1 MQTLFTIS
9 LVVLEVF
16 ILIAAGLFTTLLIIG
31 WRKDKAKKE
40 GAANGGKADLTSM
53 EIPHGDEMDES
64 RFRLAPL
71 DNLDEEYMNLFS
83 NAPMDKPARRGKSAY
98 LRDAYHER
106 IRQIVNALNIEGVNI
121 STYVDMVLTDH
132 LMRYETQIDNLLQN
146 CYGKTVKKKKQ
157 WQPS

>member
-31 WRKDKAKKE
+31 WRKDKSKKE
-40 GAANGGKADLTSM
+40 ATANSGKADLIDM
-53 EIPHGDEMDES
+53 EIPHEDEMGEA

-83 NAPMDKPARRGKSAY
+83 NPPMDKPARRGKSAY

-132 LMRYETQIDNLLQN
+132 MMRYETQIDNLLQN
-146 CYGKTVKKKKQ
+146 CYGKTVKNKKQ

>member
-53 EIPHGDEMDES
+53 EIPHEDEMDEA

-83 NAPMDKPARRGKSAY
+83 NPPMDKPARRGKSAY

-132 LMRYETQIDNLLQN
+132 LMRYEMQIDNLLQN

>member
-16 ILIAAGLFTTLLIIG
+16 ILIAAGLFTTLLLIG
-31 WRKDKAKKE
+31 WRKSKSQKE
-40 GAANGGKADLTSM
+40 DTTNGGKADLTSM
-53 EIPHGDEMDES
+53 EIPHEDEMGEA

-83 NAPMDKPARRGKSAY
+83 NPPMDKPARRGESAY

-146 CYGKTVKKKKQ
+146 CYGKTIKKKKQ